1 MVVFQFL
8 IFMNALYWFSHFL
21 FIICEIVELVELVD
35 FNEGNVE
42 LVELNQ
48 PGDVVEIDI
57 DEYFP
62 KLEDPT
68 GKFSEQ
74 FDKYR
79 LKDTLNNEPSYL
91 FF

>member
-1 MVVFQFL
+1 M
-8 IFMNALYWFSHFL
+8 
-21 FIICEIVELVELVD
+21 ELVD

-68 GKFSEQ
+68 GKFYSYFKQ
-74 FDKYR
+74 FW
-79 LKDTLNNEPSYL
+79 
-91 FF
+91 